1 MYVHVCS
8 RRFTAH
14 CNTTC
19 AYIRRYTTNATEVV
33 AHGSPWRCF
42 AGGMVARVVLTPLL
56 HDSAVT
62 ISGLRNNPT

>member
-1 MYVHVCS
+1 MFTYVHVDS
-8 RRFTAH
+8 LPTTTH
-14 CNTTC
+14 TC
-19 AYIRRYTTNATEVV
+19 ANIRRYTTNATEVV

-62 ISGLRNNPT
+62 TSGLRNNPT